1 MVQYFFRFSS
11 FFSLKVSESDA
22 LGLDVAAV
30 GAYHYVELARL
41 EEEIAV
47 EIIVTETLLVQTKTV
62 HLPLIHGK
70 HIAWQTQK
78 QQCQANNSLHRLFSP
93 CLFMYSP

>member
-11 FFSLKVSESDA
+11 FFSIKVSESDA

-47 EIIVTETLLVQTKTV
+47 EIIVTETLLVQTQNGPSSPHPRQTHCLPDTETTV
-62 HLPLIHGK
+62 PS
-70 HIAWQTQK
+70 Q
-78 QQCQANNSLHRLFSP
+78 
-93 CLFMYSP
+93 